1 MPKAALPENA
11 VLPARSLN
19 RSSPSSV
26 AITPTEPLALT
37 VAEACAAARI
47 GRTVLFQL
55 IRDRKLPAKK
65 LGRRT
70 LIMRDDLTA
79 LLRGLPDVGATR

>member
-1 MPKAALPENA
+1 MPKAAFPENP
-11 VLPARSLN
+11 VLPAHSLS
-19 RSSPSSV
+19 RTSPSSV
-26 AITPTEPLALT
+26 AIAPIEPLVLT

-70 LIMRDDLTA
+70 FILRDDLTA
-79 LLRGLPDVGATR
+79 LMRSLPDARAMR